1 MTKNTHEVK
10 CPNCK
15 TAFVVDG
22 TGYADIM
29 RQIRDAE
36 FDAELQSRLRDADQ
50 ARATEIK
57 LAQAEIEMQHA
68 AERSQQ
74 LQEIS
79 RLESVLKSAEAER
92 ELELTKAL
100 ADLSS
105 KADKL
110 KNELELSAAQKEL
123 DLQNRRHRSTFCLR
137 PSRMKLLASRISR
150 QSKTSRLLAK
160 LSSSTVNQS
169 STASGLRR
177 SPLPTSKRTT
187 IPRTAPRATTSSAI
201 SQVMRLRRCQ
211 LCST

>member
-1 MTKNTHEVK
+1 
-10 CPNCK
+10 
-15 TAFVVDG
+15 
-22 TGYADIM
+22 M

-123 DLQNRRHRSTFCLR
+123 DLQKQKASFDILLKAEQDEVARLKDFKAKRQDYWRN
-137 PSRMKLLASRISR
+137 SRAAL
-150 QSKTSRLLAK
+150 
-160 LSSSTVNQS
+160 
-169 STASGLRR
+169 
-177 SPLPTSKRTT
+177 
-187 IPRTAPRATTSSAI
+187 
-201 SQVMRLRRCQ
+201 
-211 LCST
+211 